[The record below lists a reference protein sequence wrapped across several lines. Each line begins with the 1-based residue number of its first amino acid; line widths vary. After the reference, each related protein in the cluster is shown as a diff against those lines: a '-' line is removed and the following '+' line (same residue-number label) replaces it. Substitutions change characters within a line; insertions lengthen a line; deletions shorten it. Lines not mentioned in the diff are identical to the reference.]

1 MMDRVNESEVEDM
14 AQQAKQTDALAEVL
28 AAGMPLAEAQTWLNN
43 GTSAKDLRDHMYIMQ
58 ADGSWDTAL
67 KEWAEKE
74 SAELGPAIDEGAG
87 IDSSGLQII
96 CACEVPYSP
105 PRWALAP
112 YLQLGKGLLL
122 QGDPGTGKTAL
133 ACAIAAHI
141 SSGKALMGLPV
152 QQPGNVLML
161 STEDDLP
168 ILRGRVEASGGDLT
182 RVFFVSNA
190 SVVSFDDP
198 RVETAIRQADAR
210 LIVFDPLQSFIGS
223 DVDLYRANETRPR
236 LARLFDMC
244 SRTDCACLIIGHTSK
259 SSDKSPVNR
268 GLGSVDIGGAMR
280 SILHIV
286 SNPEDEAERIAVHV
300 KSSNAPRG
308 ESIIYTIGDRGGV
321 SWVDFSSMGVE
332 DLEAVRRRKQREEMG
347 IPYEK
352 EPLVQLFSQLITDRP
367 AGGFWSYSELREK
380 GSKMLGFPPFSN
392 PRELT
397 RRLDAGLARELQ
409 KRDGLIVTAGCRT
422 NRDRGI
428 KIEPFKLPDGYQRQ
442 LDI

>member
-1 MMDRVNESEVEDM
+1 MLTASSYTERGQLDDNGLDELLKAGMSLEQIQSWQDRHVTTTDLLDRVRS
-14 AQQAKQTDALAEVL
+14 
-28 AAGMPLAEAQTWLNN
+28 
-43 GTSAKDLRDHMYIMQ
+43 MQ
-58 ADGSWDTAL
+58 ADGSWDAQVA
-67 KEWAEKE
+67 EWAKQED
-74 SAELGPAIDEGAG
+74 AELEPDNDEPAG
-87 IDSSGLQII
+87 IDSDGLQIV
-96 CACEVPYSP
+96 CAYEVPYSP

-112 YLQLGKGLLL
+112 YLQIGKGLLL
-122 QGDPGTGKTAL
+122 QGDPGTGKTAF

-141 SSGKALMGLPV
+141 SSGNPLMSLPV
-152 QQPGNVLML
+152 QHPGNVLML

-182 RVFFVSNA
+182 RIFFVSNA
-190 SVVSFDDP
+190 SVTSFDDP
-198 RVETAIRQADAR
+198 RIETAIRQADAR
-210 LIVFDPLQSFIGS
+210 LVVFDPLQSFIGA

-286 SNPEDEAERIAVHV
+286 SNPEDERERIAVHV
-300 KSSNAPRG
+300 KSSNAPKG
-308 ESIIYTIGDRGGV
+308 ESIVYTIGDRGGV
-321 SWVDFSSMGVE
+321 TWVDFSSMGVE
-332 DLEAVRRRKQREEMG
+332 DLEAIRRRKQREEMG
-347 IPYEK
+347 VPYEK
-352 EPLVQLFSQLITDRP
+352 EPLVQLFNQLITDRP
-367 AGGFWSYSELREK
+367 AGGFWSYSELREQ
-380 GSKMLGFPPFSN
+380 GSKLLGFPPFSN

-428 KIEPFKLPDGYQRQ
+428 KIEPFKLPDGYQKQ
-442 LDI
+442 LDL